1 MDSSLDEK
9 DIQILRRVEQ
19 NYEVNLEEL
28 SEELGISKSTI
39 HYRLKKLKE
48 DGVIT
53 RAMAEVDPEVF
64 GLNMMMITDVMVS
77 HEEGY
82 AEETGSKIA
91 AIKGVIKVYYTMG
104 DVDFMVISRVQ
115 NRDQLNRL
123 IDEIVAI
130 DGVNET
136 SSTFVMDEIKDNHEV
151 VSALS
156 EEMVHNVL
164 EQ

>member
-19 NYEVNLEEL
+19 DYEVNLEEL

-64 GLNMMMITDVMVS
+64 GLN
-77 HEEGY
+77 
-82 AEETGSKIA
+82 SK
-91 AIKGVIKVYYTMG
+91 
-104 DVDFMVISRVQ
+104 
-115 NRDQLNRL
+115 
-123 IDEIVAI
+123 
-130 DGVNET
+130 T
-136 SSTFVMDEIKDNHEV
+136 SFPM
-151 VSALS
+151 L
-156 EEMVHNVL
+156 VHC
-164 EQ
+164 QP